1 MSLKKYLTEA
11 ELAAVQPITG
21 DEFDIS
27 IRELT
32 NIETVV
38 LEHTEGSI
46 TIALDETAMKMLEHC
61 GCTFEDEDE
70 EDKEQVDELA
80 PVIGAIGGALGRGV
94 AAGAGALARSA
105 AKAVVGT
112 GIKAAH
118 DKLDKKLFG
127 PKPTEGDYEYDE
139 SLNDIRRLSG
149 MKIDELSPAA
159 KQKYVKAVTD
169 KGNWFSG
176 PAQGSLAGLK
186 RDMDTVSNYAGKGK
200 DERNYSPH
208 WEKLH
213 KDIQTKYDRRAL
225 NVNKVQGQLSR
236 MGESELTERPGDWA
250 PAAAGVLKAL
260 AFLIGVPIITAGQI
274 WKSDLPIVDSPLG
287 KAMYDAAARG
297 DKSAE
302 EALKRLDDIGVQRL
316 PMQYIEK
323 LSDKYLHEGKLYENA
338 EYKSIKSALTEAE
351 YQGRKVQLGKPMQG
365 DVKKFKVF
373 VKDPKTGNVK
383 KVNFGDPNMRIKKS
397 NPARRKSFRARHN
410 CDNPGPRTKARY
422 WSCRKW

>member
-11 ELAAVQPITG
+11 ELAAVQPVTG

-38 LEHTEGSI
+38 VEHAEGSI

-70 EDKEQVDELA
+70 DDEEQVDELA

-94 AAGAGALARSA
+94 AAGAGALARGA

-112 GIKAAH
+112 GLKAAH

-149 MKIDELSPAA
+149 MPTKEPVKEEGYDTSHGSP
-159 KQKYVKAVTD
+159 
-169 KGNWFSG
+169 
-176 PAQGSLAGLK
+176 
-186 RDMDTVSNYAGKGK
+186 
-200 DERNYSPH
+200 
-208 WEKLH
+208 
-213 KDIQTKYDRRAL
+213 YDRGAADSYYGRDPRPHKIVPYTGADG
-225 NVNKVQGQLSR
+225 VKGQMQKVPLTDPAEIAAYNAGYSENDDR
-236 MGESELTERPGDWA
+236 KDYGESTNETELTERPGDWL
-250 PAAAGVLKAL
+250 PAAAGVLKAV
-260 AFLIGVPIITAGQI
+260 AFLIGVPIIAMGQI
-274 WKSDLPIVDSPLG
+274 YKNDLPIIDSPLG
-287 KAMYDAAARG
+287 KAMYDAASRG
-297 DKSAE
+297 DSYAKQE
-302 EALKRLDDIGVQRL
+302 LNRLEDLGVKEI
-316 PMQYIEK
+316 PMQYLEK
-323 LSDKYLHEGKLYENA
+323 LSNQYLHKGKLGESA
-338 EYKSIKSALTEAE
+338 EYQTLKAALTEAE

-365 DVKKFKVF
+365 DVKKFKVY

>member
-21 DEFDIS
+21 DEFDIN

-38 LEHTEGSI
+38 LEHSEGSI

-70 EDKEQVDELA
+70 EV
-80 PVIGAIGGALGRGV
+80 
-94 AAGAGALARSA
+94 
-105 AKAVVGT
+105 
-112 GIKAAH
+112 
-118 DKLDKKLFG
+118 
-127 PKPTEGDYEYDE
+127 DYEESISEQEEEHHYDSDEYKE

-159 KQKYVKAVTD
+159 KQAWVDKVTD
-169 KGNWFSG
+169 KGGWFSG
-176 PAQGSLAGLK
+176 PKPGSLAGMK
-186 RDMDTVSNYAGKGK
+186 NDMDTVSNYMKKGPE
-200 DERNYSPH
+200 ERNYSPR
-208 WEKLH
+208 WKKLH
-213 KDIQTKYDRRAL
+213 KDIQDKYDRRAL
-225 NVNKVQGQLSR
+225 TVNKVQGQLSR
-236 MGESELTERPGDWA
+236 MDESELTERPGDWL
-250 PAAAGVLKAL
+250 PAATGLLKAV
-260 AFLIGVPIITAGQI
+260 AFLIGVPVIAMGQI
-274 WKSDLPIVDSPLG
+274 YKNDLPIIDSPLG

-297 DKSAE
+297 DSYAKQE
-302 EALKRLDDIGVQRL
+302 LNRLEDLGVKEI
-316 PMQYIEK
+316 PMQYLEK
-323 LSDKYLHEGKLYENA
+323 LSNQYLHKGKLGESA
-338 EYKSIKSALTEAE
+338 EYQILRATLTEAE

-365 DVKKFKVF
+365 DVKKFKVY